1 MKAKDIMTSRVVT
14 VGPDE
19 PVTAIAQKLTDHHI
33 SAVPVV
39 EGDGTLLGIVSEGDL
54 LRRPEIGTEKPSG
67 SWWLNLW
74 RDPSDLAED
83 FTKAHGKTARD
94 VMTAPVI
101 SVGPEASLSEVAE
114 TLERNHIKRVP
125 IVDDGR
131 VVGLISRANIIREI
145 ASAGAVSIDSDADDE
160 AIRRAVDR
168 ALSEQPWASYGTTS
182 VTVKQG
188 AVEFWGVVGSESERA
203 ASKVLAEEI
212 AGVKGV
218 VDHRALRSNVRT
230 MAP

>member
-1 MKAKDIMTSRVVT
+1 MKAKDIMTTRVIA

-19 PVTAIAQKLTDHHI
+19 PVTGIAQKLTDHHI

-39 EGDGTLLGIVSEGDL
+39 EEDGALLGIVSEGDL

-74 RDPSDLAED
+74 RDPSDLADD

-101 SVGPEASLSEVAE
+101 SVGPEAPLSEIAE

-125 IVDDGR
+125 IVEDGR

-145 ASAGAVSIDSDADDE
+145 ASATAVPIDTDADDE
-160 AIRRAVDR
+160 AIRRTIDK

-188 AVEFWGVVGSESERA
+188 RVEFWGVVGSESERA
-203 ASKVLAEEI
+203 ATRVLAEEVG
-212 AGVKGV
+212 GVTGV
-218 VDHRALRSNVRT
+218 VDHRALRSRVRT
-230 MAP
+230 VAP

>member
-19 PVTAIAQKLTDHHI
+19 PVTAIAQRLTDHHI

-39 EGDGTLLGIVSEGDL
+39 EEDGTLLGIVSEGDL

-74 RDPSDLAED
+74 REPSDLAED

-145 ASAGAVSIDSDADDE
+145 ASAGTVSIDSDADDE

-188 AVEFWGVVGSESERA
+188 TVEFWGVVGSESERT

>member
-1 MKAKDIMTSRVVT
+1 MRAKDIMTSRVVT

-19 PVTAIAQKLTDHHI
+19 PVAAIAQKLTDHHI

-39 EGDGTLLGIVSEGDL
+39 EEDGALLGIVSEGDL
-54 LRRPEIGTEKPSG
+54 LRRPEIGTQKSSG

-101 SVGPEASLSEVAE
+101 SLGPEASLSEVAE

-125 IVDDGR
+125 IVVDGR
-131 VVGLISRANIIREI
+131 VVGLISRANIIRQI
-145 ASAGAVSIDSDADDE
+145 ASAGTVSMDSDADDE

-188 AVEFWGVVGSESERA
+188 TVEFWGVVGSESERA

-212 AGVKGV
+212 AGVQGV